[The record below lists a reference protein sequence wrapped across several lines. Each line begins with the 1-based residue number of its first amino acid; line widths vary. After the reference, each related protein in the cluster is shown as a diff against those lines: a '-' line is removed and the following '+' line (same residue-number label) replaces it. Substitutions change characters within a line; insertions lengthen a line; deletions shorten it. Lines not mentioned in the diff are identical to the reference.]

1 MSKKAFPIN
10 RVNIDPPKPVRVAP
24 NPPIAL
30 PEREPRNIWVMIGVP
45 ALIVALIGTIV
56 MLYVSGV
63 RSLATGFFPLMG
75 IGAFSMLAFSGR
87 FGRARKITWGELE
100 KGRRRYLRD
109 LDTNRD
115 EIQTAVCAQREWQNA
130 VHSDP
135 PGLGA
140 IIGGPRMWERGRGDV
155 DFLEVRVGTGVQHAP
170 DSVLSVTWPDISSDE
185 ELEPVTGQALRD
197 FILEQR
203 KIRDIAKVVNLR
215 SAPGFSFVSED
226 LDRVR
231 SLMRSVLCSLAVF
244 HNPRDVKLMVVTRNP
259 EVWAWMVWLPHNLHD
274 ELFDACGWRRL
285 IFATP
290 EELEAAL
297 GAELH
302 MKGKRG
308 AWTPPTVASPTAMG
322 SALETGQ
329 VGVDL
334 GPHLVIVD
342 DNTGSPDAWES
353 VVGQVGKAGLTV
365 LRIASRV
372 GTGVGFAED
381 QVFEMAQRHGAATAV
396 KAGRDGADADDDQR
410 PAPLLRARG
419 TFFAHADQLSI
430 HRAYRYARAMARWSP
445 TSRSEVTDSTSG
457 AAELLRSLGIS
468 DPRELD
474 VDRLWALGAAH
485 ALIGLVVVVLG
496 AITIGVAT
504 RKRWQTAVV
513 TAVVTVCGI
522 LAAVAA
528 VRMFRPV
535 SMQVLAICVLV
546 GLLVL
551 IRMTPTVALWVA
563 RVRPPHFGSITGRDL
578 FARRAGMPVDTV
590 APVSEAD
597 ADDEDNEL
605 SDITAR
611 GTAIAASARLVNAVQ
626 VGMCVGVS
634 LVLPAAVW
642 GVLTPRQPWAWL
654 ALLVAGLTVGLFITQ
669 GRGFAAKYQAVALV
683 CGASAAVCAG
693 VLKYA
698 LDTPKGVQTGL
709 LWPAIFVAAFAALG
723 LAVALVVP
731 ATRFRPIIRLTVE
744 WLEVLA
750 MIALLPAAA
759 AGTGWWIRSPH

>member
-1 MSKKAFPIN
+1 
-10 RVNIDPPKPVRVAP
+10 
-24 NPPIAL
+24 
-30 PEREPRNIWVMIGVP
+30 
-45 ALIVALIGTIV
+45 
-56 MLYVSGV
+56 ML
-63 RSLATGFFPLMG
+63 
-75 IGAFSMLAFSGR
+75 
-87 FGRARKITWGELE
+87 
-100 KGRRRYLRD
+100 D
-109 LDTNRD
+109 D
-115 EIQTAVCAQREWQNA
+115 
-130 VHSDP
+130 
-135 PGLGA
+135 GA
-140 IIGGPRMWERGRGDV
+140 IGRGDPS
-155 DFLEVRVGTGVQHAP
+155 VRHHFRDSVSDTMRITDLAAPRKIPPGTGWRKFVY
-170 DSVLSVTWPDISSDE
+170 SVS
-185 ELEPVTGQALRD
+185 
-197 FILEQR
+197 FH
-203 KIRDIAKVVNLR
+203 KINPGESPRERHYRNLQGRIRRHIRRQYVITVV
-215 SAPGFSFVSED
+215 SG
-226 LDRVR
+226 
-231 SLMRSVLCSLAVF
+231 
-244 HNPRDVKLMVVTRNP
+244 
-259 EVWAWMVWLPHNLHD
+259 
-274 ELFDACGWRRL
+274 
-285 IFATP
+285 
-290 EELEAAL
+290 
-297 GAELH
+297 
-302 MKGKRG
+302 KGG
-308 AWTPPTVASPTAMG
+308 
-322 SALETGQ
+322 
-329 VGVDL
+329 VGVTTMAACIGGVFRECRPENVIAIDAVPSFGTLADRIDESPPGDYAAIINDTDVQGYADIREHL
-334 GPHLVIVD
+334 GQ
-342 DNTGSPDAWES
+342 NT
-353 VVGQVGKAGLTV
+353 VG
-365 LRIASRV
+365 
-372 GTGVGFAED
+372 
-381 QVFEMAQRHGAATAV
+381 
-396 KAGRDGADADDDQR
+396 
-410 PAPLLRARG
+410 
-419 TFFAHADQLSI
+419 
-430 HRAYRYARAMARWSP
+430 
-445 TSRSEVTDSTSG
+445 
-457 AAELLRSLGIS
+457 
-468 DPRELD
+468 LD
-474 VDRLWALGAAH
+474 VLAGNRTSDQLGAAH

-605 SDITAR
+605 TDITAR

-759 AGTGWWIRSPH
+759 ALGGLFAWLRH

>member
-1 MSKKAFPIN
+1 MTAPHKVAFPA
-10 RVNIDPPKPVRVAP
+10 RCAVNICYDKHLCSQVFPAGIPV
-24 NPPIAL
+24 
-30 PEREPRNIWVMIGVP
+30 E
-45 ALIVALIGTIV
+45 
-56 MLYVSGV
+56 
-63 RSLATGFFPLMG
+63 GFFEG
-75 IGAFSMLAFSGR
+75 
-87 FGRARKITWGELE
+87 
-100 KGRRRYLRD
+100 
-109 LDTNRD
+109 
-115 EIQTAVCAQREWQNA
+115 
-130 VHSDP
+130 
-135 PGLGA
+135 
-140 IIGGPRMWERGRGDV
+140 
-155 DFLEVRVGTGVQHAP
+155 
-170 DSVLSVTWPDISSDE
+170 
-185 ELEPVTGQALRD
+185 
-197 FILEQR
+197 
-203 KIRDIAKVVNLR
+203 
-215 SAPGFSFVSED
+215 
-226 LDRVR
+226 
-231 SLMRSVLCSLAVF
+231 
-244 HNPRDVKLMVVTRNP
+244 MV
-259 EVWAWMVWLPHNLHD
+259 
-274 ELFDACGWRRL
+274 ELFDADLKRKG
-285 IFATP
+285 FDGV
-290 EELEAAL
+290 AL
-297 GAELH
+297 PAGSYELH
-302 MKGKRG
+302 KINGVRLDINKSLDELGVQDGDTLVLVPR
-308 AWTPPTVASPTAMG
+308 VAGESFEPQYESLSTGLAAMG
-322 SALETGQ
+322 KWL
-329 VGVDL
+329 
-334 GPHLVIVD
+334 
-342 DNTGSPDAWES
+342 
-353 VVGQVGKAGLTV
+353 
-365 LRIASRV
+365 
-372 GTGVGFAED
+372 
-381 QVFEMAQRHGAATAV
+381 
-396 KAGRDGADADDDQR
+396 GRDGGDR
-410 PAPLLRARG
+410 MFAP
-419 TFFAHADQLSI
+419 
-430 HRAYRYARAMARWSP
+430 
-445 TSRSEVTDSTSG
+445 V
-457 AAELLRSLGIS
+457 
-468 DPRELD
+468 
-474 VDRLWALGAAH
+474 LGAAH

-605 SDITAR
+605 TDITAR

-759 AGTGWWIRSPH
+759 ALGGLFAWLRH

>member
-1 MSKKAFPIN
+1 M
-10 RVNIDPPKPVRVAP
+10 
-24 NPPIAL
+24 
-30 PEREPRNIWVMIGVP
+30 
-45 ALIVALIGTIV
+45 
-56 MLYVSGV
+56 
-63 RSLATGFFPLMG
+63 
-75 IGAFSMLAFSGR
+75 
-87 FGRARKITWGELE
+87 RA
-100 KGRRRYLRD
+100 
-109 LDTNRD
+109 
-115 EIQTAVCAQREWQNA
+115 
-130 VHSDP
+130 
-135 PGLGA
+135 
-140 IIGGPRMWERGRGDV
+140 
-155 DFLEVRVGTGVQHAP
+155 
-170 DSVLSVTWPDISSDE
+170 
-185 ELEPVTGQALRD
+185 
-197 FILEQR
+197 
-203 KIRDIAKVVNLR
+203 
-215 SAPGFSFVSED
+215 
-226 LDRVR
+226 
-231 SLMRSVLCSLAVF
+231 
-244 HNPRDVKLMVVTRNP
+244 
-259 EVWAWMVWLPHNLHD
+259 
-274 ELFDACGWRRL
+274 
-285 IFATP
+285 
-290 EELEAAL
+290 
-297 GAELH
+297 
-302 MKGKRG
+302 
-308 AWTPPTVASPTAMG
+308 
-322 SALETGQ
+322 
-329 VGVDL
+329 
-334 GPHLVIVD
+334 
-342 DNTGSPDAWES
+342 
-353 VVGQVGKAGLTV
+353 AG
-365 LRIASRV
+365 
-372 GTGVGFAED
+372 
-381 QVFEMAQRHGAATAV
+381 
-396 KAGRDGADADDDQR
+396 
-410 PAPLLRARG
+410 
-419 TFFAHADQLSI
+419 
-430 HRAYRYARAMARWSP
+430 
-445 TSRSEVTDSTSG
+445 
-457 AAELLRSLGIS
+457 
-468 DPRELD
+468 
-474 VDRLWALGAAH
+474 ALGAAH

-605 SDITAR
+605 TDITAR

-759 AGTGWWIRSPH
+759 ALGGAVCMASPLNRPGLRAAAASAALTLVALSANVPAAQAIPPPSVDPAMVPADARPGPDQPMRRSNSCSTPITVRNPDVAQLAPGFNLVNISKAWQYSTGNGVPVAVIDTGVSPNPRLPVVPGGDYIMGEDGLSDCDAHGTVVSSIIAAAPLGILPMPRAMPATAAFPPPAGPPAGRSNSRLPTTLNARDQPPAEVSDQRVSGLTGAVQERGSLVDHHAKGAQCEQRLGDRLATQPGHAADRGWNTTTPHREVLVEYLAEPIDYLPAEPRAPPRLLRPPCAGLPRPMPESLVVAERHPIHRASVCLLVSGDHPATPKTRRRPSLPRRPLLFEL